1 MHHPSPITHHTSQIT
16 KKPYPLD
23 KAEIIIFKAE
33 VSQSDF
39 QIEVRVKDE
48 TVWLT
53 QAQMVNLF
61 DATKQNISLH
71 INNIFKEGELQP
83 DSVVKEYLTTA
94 ADGKKYKTK
103 FYNLDVI
110 ISVGY
115 RVKSLRGTQFRIWAN
130 KILKEYLLK
139 GHVVNHRLGR
149 IEEEVQKIKGRI
161 NEIEFTV
168 QTNLPPNEGIFFD
181 GQIFDAWQFV
191 SQLIKDAKEAIVLI
205 DNYVDESVLML
216 LSKRNPEVKATIF
229 SNNITKQL
237 DTDLQKHNQ
246 QYPSIELKRFS
257 KSHDRFLIIDKKDV
271 YHIGASLKDL
281 GKKWFAFSKIKLD
294 ATELLQKLIEK

>member
-1 MHHPSPITHHTSQIT
+1 ME
-16 KKPYPLD
+16 
-23 KAEIIIFKAE
+23 KAEIIIYKVEAN
-33 VSQSDF
+33 QSDF
-39 QIEVRVKDE
+39 QIKVRVEDD

-94 ADGKKYKTK
+94 SDGKKYKTR
-103 FYNLDVI
+103 FYSLDVI

-115 RVKSLRGTQFRIWAN
+115 RVKSHRGTQFRIWAN
-130 KILKEYLLK
+130 KILKDYLLK

-149 IEEEVQKIKGRI
+149 IEEEVQKIKDRI
-161 NEIEFTV
+161 NEIEFAV

-191 SQLIKDAKEAIVLI
+191 SQLIKGAKEDIVLI

-216 LSKRNPEVKATIF
+216 LSKRNSEVKATIF
-229 SNNITKQL
+229 TNNITKQL
-237 DTDLQKHNQ
+237 DTDLKKHNQ
-246 QYPSIELKRFS
+246 QYPRIELKRFL
-257 KSHDRFLIIDKKDV
+257 KSHDRFLVIDKKDV

-281 GKKWFAFSKIKLD
+281 GKKWFAFSKINLD
-294 ATELLQKLIEK
+294 ATELLQKLNE